1 MDNSL
6 GIKQP
11 AARQILELLPDF
23 VPHPLSVDMWLLEDN
38 KSMKWLPKKS
48 TSGQKGTHNIV
59 GNVRR
64 RPIAFVTRR
73 VNYIKR

>member
-38 KSMKWLPKKS
+38 KSMK
-48 TSGQKGTHNIV
+48 
-59 GNVRR
+59 
-64 RPIAFVTRR
+64 
-73 VNYIKR
+73 